1 MQGALLAVA
10 WILFGIT
17 LIIRLT
23 AGDGGYLGAQ
33 MLQYT
38 EPAETGLP
46 EAEYPGMGNMVA
58 GYLTGR
64 VSEFQYEFTDVS
76 GRTVT
81 CFHDYEGAHMADCR
95 GLIRAD
101 EAAAAATGFLVLFLL
116 LMTFLTEKDWRSW
129 CRGLLLGLRIMLAAV
144 ALLAIWAVS
153 DFNGFFI
160 TFHEVAFTNDGW
172 LLNPGTDMLIRLMPI
187 EFFIS
192 LGIRGAWL
200 ALIAPV
206 TLELVARF
214 GLVKTVKKADR

>member
-1 MQGALLAVA
+1 MDKKPDRSGIAKMQGALLAVA

-95 GLIRAD
+95 DRIS
-101 EAAAAATGFLVLFLL
+101 TGFSLL
-116 LMTFLTEKDWRSW
+116 STKSPLPTT
-129 CRGLLLGLRIMLAAV
+129 
-144 ALLAIWAVS
+144 
-153 DFNGFFI
+153 
-160 TFHEVAFTNDGW
+160 DGC
-172 LLNPGTDMLIRLMPI
+172 
-187 EFFIS
+187 
-192 LGIRGAWL
+192 
-200 ALIAPV
+200 
-206 TLELVARF
+206 
-214 GLVKTVKKADR
+214 